1 MSNIAISVKEVEKK
15 GINIEDVINMVNE
28 KYTKNMETLN
38 MDNYIALELDYN
50 MNYTVE
56 ELKHIS
62 KYYKISIRK
71 KKKCDLATD
80 IVIYELDPENDD
92 TVYRRKYLWDCI
104 NSIKEDKY
112 LSKFLNITI

>member
-1 MSNIAISVKEVEKK
+1 MSNIAINVKETEKI
-15 GINIEDVINMVNE
+15 GINIEDIINMVNE
-28 KYTKNMETLN
+28 KYSKNMDTIN

-71 KKKCDLATD
+71 KKKGDLATD

-92 TVYRRKYLWDCI
+92 KVYRRKYLWECI